1 MPPAPVSA
9 AQVVATVALY
19 LALNLGLN
27 FFNKWAFTP
36 KPDGLGFS
44 FPIFQ
49 SAADQIITFVLLS
62 GLMRVRPRL
71 WTISWTQF
79 CRFRLQLIAVA
90 VLSQGTIICNNASLV
105 LIGLSLNQMIKCLI
119 PLPTVF
125 FAYFVERQTPTA
137 AVLASLLILCAGAVM
152 AVPFGDPSFSLAG
165 ILLASSAM
173 LMAAFRATLT
183 ALLMNDADANGLTP
197 IALVWYT
204 AAVSVVVLPPMFL
217 LSQERDEVVSYFG
230 TSPALGMGIL
240 WTISLAAAAYNVLV
254 FEVTRITSSVSFTAI
269 NCVKLVMLINLTAV
283 FIDHVH
289 RLLNWCGAALFSS
302 STFYVGLL
310 AYSYLKC
317 RAGGDAAAQQQQ
329 QQQQAAARADGERIE
344 GERQPLKEPQPSVG
358 RTATT
363 V

>member
-1 MPPAPVSA
+1 MSVSTT
-9 AQVVATVALY
+9 QVVATVALY
-19 LALNLGLN
+19 LALNLALN

-36 KPDGLGFS
+36 EPDGLGFS

-62 GLMRVRPRL
+62 GLMGVRRRL
-71 WTISWTQF
+71 WTISWNQF
-79 CRFRLQLIAVA
+79 FRFKWQLIAVA

-125 FAYFVERQTPTA
+125 FAYFVEWQTPTA
-137 AVLASLLILCAGAVM
+137 AVVVSLLILVAGAVL

-165 ILLASSAM
+165 ILLASLAT

-204 AAVSVVVLPPMFL
+204 AAVSVVVLPPVFFL
-217 LSQERDEVVSYFG
+217 SRERDEVMSYFG

-254 FEVTRITSSVSFTAI
+254 FEVTRITSSVSFTVI
-269 NCVKLVMLINLTAV
+269 NCVKLVMLINLSAIFV
-283 FIDHVH
+283 DHVH
-289 RLLNWCGAALFSS
+289 RLLNWLGTAL
-302 STFYVGLL
+302 FYVGLF
-310 AYSYLKC
+310 AYSSLKC
-317 RAGGDAAAQQQQ
+317 RAGGGAAAAAA
-329 QQQQAAARADGERIE
+329 QQQQAAARADEERIE
-344 GERQPLKEPQPSVG
+344 GEKRPLKEPHPSA
-358 RTATT
+358 RTSTH